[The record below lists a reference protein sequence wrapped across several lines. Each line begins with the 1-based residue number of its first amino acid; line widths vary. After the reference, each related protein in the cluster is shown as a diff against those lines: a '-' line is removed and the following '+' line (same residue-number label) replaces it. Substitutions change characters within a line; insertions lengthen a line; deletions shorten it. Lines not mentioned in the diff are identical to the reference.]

1 MRYMKWIGLMIVGL
15 LVASCFTPWV
25 IIESKNIVVSG
36 IDATG
41 TNFGKPGYIHFV
53 LSFFYIVFHLIPKV
67 WAKRWNL
74 LVVGLNIAWAIRNYF
89 LISTCREGECPE
101 KQIGLYL
108 VMAASV
114 LLMISALFPDVKLTE
129 EKDNKTNGG

>member
-1 MRYMKWIGLMIVGL
+1 MIVGL